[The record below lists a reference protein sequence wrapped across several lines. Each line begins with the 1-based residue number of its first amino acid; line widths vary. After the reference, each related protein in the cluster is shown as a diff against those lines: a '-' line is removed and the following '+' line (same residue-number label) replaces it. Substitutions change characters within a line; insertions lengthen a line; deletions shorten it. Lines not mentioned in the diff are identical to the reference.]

1 MKAKRSARGA
11 ILSGME
17 QPIDPKAFPAL
28 QVLEET
34 PHILHAL
41 IRCVSDDIVE
51 WKPAADRWSI
61 REVLVHL
68 IDVEN
73 RGFRSRAEAMLLSDD
88 PELPAYDQIAA
99 LKGALTTY
107 ASASKDQLLHTFEQE
122 RGEMLRFILRVPAT
136 SLERSGRHEELGRIT
151 LRELVNE
158 WAFHDLGHV
167 RQIAELYRSRAFYP
181 QMGGFQKYYRINP

>member
-1 MKAKRSARGA
+1 MLVS
-11 ILSGME
+11 ME
-17 QPIDPKAFPAL
+17 QPIDPKAVPAL

-51 WKPAADRWSI
+51 WKPSPDRWSI

-68 IDVEN
+68 IDVES
-73 RGFRSRAEAMLLSDD
+73 RGFRRRAEAMLMSDN
-88 PELPAYDQIAA
+88 PEVPAYDQVVALKAA
-99 LKGALTTY
+99 LTKY
-107 ASASKDQLLHTFEQE
+107 AGVSKAQLLHTFEEE
-122 RGEMLRFILRVPAT
+122 RGEMLRLLLRIPAD
-136 SLERSGRHEELGRIT
+136 SLERAARHQEIGRIT

-181 QMGGFQKYYRINP
+181 HMGGFQKYYRINP